1 MNILPDRREAAYW
14 LALTFYTGEQVRLR
28 NGLVLTADRRLQL
41 GLMDLLQLPPGE
53 LPAILSKYADVHRQ
67 FLELDGR
74 ASAQA
79 FLVEQLLERRISIV
93 PVTSSLYPP
102 HVVRRFSPERTPTLL
117 TMAGDPA
124 LAAQPG
130 VAVSGARR
138 AGARGL
144 AFARAAGRAL
154 AERGIPVVTGLAR
167 GVDSEA
173 MEGALEAGG
182 QAIGVLAEGIL
193 ASGLIRRRE
202 VERGRLLV
210 VSQFAPHQKWLGGLA
225 MTRNWTIAAL
235 SSALLVADCV
245 SPGGTSDQ
253 VNVHRKLGL
262 PVFLRRGDGEGAF
275 VASLAGLDGV
285 SQFVWNGGPAS
296 IPTVSGEPPSLSG
309 QIDVQIHREGHR
321 LTIQLRGPAN
331 LDLDSVVASIR
342 SHWPAHSPS
351 FAERPVERTM
361 SAQEV
366 LTSEDSRD
374 TMQQLLLSIGEGGAT
389 FQQLRQR
396 SGLAD
401 KRLRESL
408 GELEGLGRVTR
419 RKIGREFHYFTRR
432 ATEQVALEIP
442 AIEPETE

>member
-1 MNILPDRREAAYW
+1 MNTLPDRREAAYW
-14 LALTFYTGEQVRLR
+14 LTLTFYTGEQVRLR

-41 GLMDLLQLPPGE
+41 GLMDLLQIPPSQ
-53 LPAILSKYADVHRQ
+53 LPAILSRYADVHRQ
-67 FLELDGR
+67 LLDLDGR

-93 PVTSSLYPP
+93 PVTSSLYPS
-102 HVVRRFSPERTPTLL
+102 HVVRRFSPEKAPTLL

-124 LAAQPG
+124 LATQPG
-130 VAVSGARR
+130 VAVSGARH

-193 ASGLIRRRE
+193 VSPLLRRRE
-202 VERGRLLV
+202 LERGRLLIM
-210 VSQFAPHQKWLGGLA
+210 SQFAPHQKWQGGLA

-253 VNVHRKLGL
+253 VDVHRKLGL

-275 VASLAGLDGV
+275 VASLASLEGV
-285 SQFVWNGGPAS
+285 SQILWNGGPVM
-296 IPTVSGEPPSLSG
+296 IPTASGKTLSTAK
-309 QIDVQIHREGHR
+309 QIDVQIHRGGH

-331 LDLDSVVASIR
+331 LDLDTVLASIR
-342 SHWPAHSPS
+342 SHWPVPSPS
-351 FAERPVERTM
+351 IAERPV

-366 LTSEDSRD
+366 LVSEESQN
-374 TMQQLLLSIGEGGAT
+374 TVQQLLISIGESGVT
-389 FQQLRQR
+389 FQQLRQC

-401 KRLRESL
+401 KRLREL
-408 GELEGLGRVTR
+408 LRELEGLGRVTR
-419 RKIGREFHYFTRR
+419 RKNGREFHYFTRR
-432 ATEQVALEIP
+432 GSEQVDLALP
-442 AIEPETE
+442 ANEPETE